1 VVWLS
6 AADLLVFAA
15 GCGDGLDEL
24 TRACPLC
31 PLRAHTFPC
40 PRGRALTPAFSPVS
54 AVVQGALAALR
65 AATAKAGALS
75 VSSLLE
81 PHAFAR
87 ACVLVDELLCEG
99 VLETTDP
106 DTQHSGVKLK
116 LPLSQ

>member
-1 VVWLS
+1 MVWLS

-24 TRACPLC
+24 TRACPL
-31 PLRAHTFPC
+31 RAQHTFEARLGLRPN
-40 PRGRALTPAFSPVS
+40 SPPPFAVS
-54 AVVQGALAALR
+54 AVVQGVLAALR